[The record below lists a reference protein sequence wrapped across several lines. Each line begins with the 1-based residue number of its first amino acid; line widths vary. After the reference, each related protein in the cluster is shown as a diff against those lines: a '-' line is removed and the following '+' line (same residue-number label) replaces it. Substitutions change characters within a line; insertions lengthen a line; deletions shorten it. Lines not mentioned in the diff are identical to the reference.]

1 MSTAVNPQLIGGTLQ
16 SDGSGVV
23 RRPFDGELT
32 STTLWPEI
40 EKVFGHGY
48 EVRFSKSLI
57 HEINEGS
64 DPDAICLQSISLAVS
79 NSRKLVATACKATT
93 AEHAVVRVYDTEK
106 WQLVGQ
112 PLEGH
117 SLTVTRIAFSPDDRF
132 ILSVS
137 RDRTW
142 RLFENQDNIGEHGI

>member
-1 MSTAVNPQLIGGTLQ
+1 MSTVVNPQLIGGTSQ
-16 SDGSGVV
+16 NDFSGVV
-23 RRPFDGELT
+23 RRPFDGELV
-32 STTLWPEI
+32 SMTLWPEI

-48 EVRFSKSLI
+48 EVRFSKSPAF
-57 HEINEGS
+57 EINK
-64 DPDAICLQSISLAVS
+64 DADQDIFHLQSISLAVS
-79 NSRKLVATACKATT
+79 NSRKLIATACKATT
-93 AEHAVVRVYDTEK
+93 AEHAVVRVYDTET
-106 WQLVGQ
+106 WQLFGQ

-142 RLFENQDNIGEHGI
+142 RLFENQDKNGEHSV

>member
-1 MSTAVNPQLIGGTLQ
+1 M
-16 SDGSGVV
+16 
-23 RRPFDGELT
+23 
-32 STTLWPEI
+32 TLWPEI

-48 EVRFSKSLI
+48 EVRLLANLVTLKIKKSLR
-57 HEINEGS
+57 
-64 DPDAICLQSISLAVS
+64 QSISLAVS
-79 NSRKLVATACKATT
+79 NSKHLIATACKATT
-93 AEHAVVRVYDTEK
+93 AEHAVVRVYDTDK

-117 SLTVTRIAFSPDDRF
+117 SLTITRIAFSPDDKF

-142 RLFENQDNIGEHGI
+142 RLFENQGSHGE

>member
-1 MSTAVNPQLIGGTLQ
+1 MKL
-16 SDGSGVV
+16 
-23 RRPFDGELT
+23 
-32 STTLWPEI
+32 
-40 EKVFGHGY
+40 
-48 EVRFSKSLI
+48 
-57 HEINEGS
+57 NEGS
-64 DPDAICLQSISLAVS
+64 DHHPIHSKSISLAVS

-93 AEHAVVRVYDTEK
+93 VEHAVVRVYDTEK
-106 WQLVGQ
+106 WQPVGQ

-142 RLFENQDNIGEHGI
+142 RLFENQGGDGEHGTFELPLAFVVTYQPVPGRVHSYCCG